1 MSTLISAAAVQTAAG
16 RLGDSVLID
25 NDLVVAVG
33 ERSELGAQAKA
44 EYRYE
49 DAVILP
55 GLRDSHFHP
64 VGYTAA
70 LNGTTLGGIVD
81 LAEMR
86 EVLGA
91 AAARIAPGDALI
103 ATRFDDTAVAER
115 RLPTR
120 ADLDRATGAM
130 PTLVHRYCGHVA
142 IANTVALVEAG
153 IDATTADPTGG
164 VIDRDDNGV
173 PTGVL
178 RETAIDL
185 VSRHLNA
192 GFKLAPRDVVD
203 AMTLLAGIGL
213 TSIGAMLGL
222 GDGPW
227 ASFGDEVETL
237 AAAADDLPIRLH
249 VYVIAH
255 AIDDLHEARRRIER
269 AGPRLRWAG
278 VKIFADGSL
287 GGHTAAMDA
296 PFSDAPGETG
306 TLRLTPDDLE
316 LASASLHAGGMVA
329 IHAIGDRANTTVLNH
344 FETIIK
350 MGAPPGRLRLEHA
363 SVLNPADVERIGRMG
378 IVTSVQPAF
387 LGSEV
392 DWLEDRVGP
401 DRLPF
406 TYPLRSL
413 QRAGATLA
421 GGSDCPVES
430 PNPFAGMALAID
442 RAGIV
447 VEEGL
452 EPAAALGLYT
462 QTTALQEPAP
472 LATGSPADLIVV
484 DRNPV
489 EVTPDELRETRVLG
503 TFVDGA
509 EVEVDRT
516 RPYWVD

>member
-1 MSTLISAAAVQTAAG
+1 MSMLISADAVQTAAG
-16 RLGDSVLID
+16 RLGDSVLVD

-33 ERSELGAQAKA
+33 ERSELEARAKA
-44 EYRYE
+44 EYHYE

-81 LAEMR
+81 FAEMR
-86 EVLGA
+86 EVLGT

-103 ATRFDDTAVAER
+103 ATRFDHTAVTER

-120 ADLDRATGAM
+120 ADLDRATGAI

-142 IANTVALVEAG
+142 VVNTAALVAAG
-153 IDATTADPTGG
+153 IDATTPDPTGG
-164 VIDRDDNGV
+164 AIDRDNGV

-185 VSRHLNA
+185 VSPHLNA
-192 GFKLAPRDVVD
+192 GFKPAPRDVVD

-222 GDGPW
+222 GGGPW

-249 VYVIAH
+249 LYVIAH
-255 AIDDLHEARRRIER
+255 SIDDLHEARLRIEH

-296 PFSDAPGETG
+296 PFPDAPGETG

-316 LASASLHAGGMVA
+316 LAKASLHAGGMVA

-344 FETIIK
+344 FETIIQ
-350 MGAPPGRLRLEHA
+350 MGAPPGMLRLEHA
-363 SVLNPADVERIGRMG
+363 SVLHPADVERIGRMG

-392 DWLEDRVGP
+392 DWLEDRVGS

-452 EPAAALGLYT
+452 GPAAALGLFT
-462 QTTALQEPAP
+462 QATALQEPAP

-509 EVEVDRT
+509 EVKVDRT